1 MINLHRIVV
10 SILLESLTLLLAL
23 MKQTALLEGPHDEEL
38 RIASNGQQETK
49 ALISKASRNRIL
61 PKTGKLRICFP
72 LIEP

>member
-1 MINLHRIVV
+1 
-10 SILLESLTLLLAL
+10 

-49 ALISKASRNRIL
+49 ALISKASRNRML

-72 LIEP
+72 LIEPWADNPVLSDTFIAIF